1 MQSRLRPV
9 FGRTERRLAIALP
22 VAPAAAATAT
32 SSTPSLTRFAFTRC
46 AFLARLRLTEPLFF
60 EGSAIV
66 VFMRDCVL
74 GHSVVREVLCVL
86 HVFTRLATT
95 AAASATTP
103 APAPTTAFAFATFA
117 FAGFDPLF
125 GFGWEFGF
133 LETFV
138 DLNRIVF
145 HFLDGRQLRVLGGE
159 AACGFG
165 GVHLLTAVDHIR
177 LLAGDRRVGRHRNG
191 DAEPLLKRT

>member
-1 MQSRLRPV
+1 
-9 FGRTERRLAIALP
+9 
-22 VAPAAAATAT
+22 PAAAATAT

-66 VFMRDCVL
+66 VFMGDCVL

-86 HVFTRLATT
+86 HVFTRLATA

-103 APAPTTAFAFATFA
+103 APAPTTAFAFAPLA
-117 FAGFDPLF
+117 FARFDPLF

-177 LLAGDRRVGRHRNG
+177 LLARDRRGGRPRNC
-191 DAEPLLKRT
+191 DAEPFLKRT